1 MSAPYQKSP
10 EAKSK
15 DHNNS
20 GIHSMDKIISE
31 IRILKYKKKKKVLL
45 DKKVQDPDWIKETV
59 SLGKYFLASSSLW
72 LKSENSNL
80 LNH

>member
-31 IRILKYKKKKKVLL
+31 IRILKYKKKKRFC
-45 DKKVQDPDWIKETV
+45 WIKKFKTQTELRRL
-59 SLGKYFLASSSLW
+59 SP
-72 LKSENSNL
+72 
-80 LNH
+80 